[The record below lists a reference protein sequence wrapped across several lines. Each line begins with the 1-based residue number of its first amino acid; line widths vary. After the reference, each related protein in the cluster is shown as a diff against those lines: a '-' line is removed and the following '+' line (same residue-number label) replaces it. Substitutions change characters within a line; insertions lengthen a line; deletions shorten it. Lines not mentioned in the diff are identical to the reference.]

1 MCLARALVVAKAKI
15 DNDTRD
21 RLIRDHRRP
30 LQKRLAREL
39 HQNAGVSLGSCGMDE
54 VKQFQTYLSDYQINI
69 VSKEHQHSILYSEY
83 IRTGNHGCYMQP
95 VKKRNTTEDL
105 PDSEPDEE
113 DLLDNEPD
121 DVANCRQENS
131 NHEPNLCLLQNEAG
145 DERVFEGDNT
155 RNEFCEWLFTKEHA
169 GCTVMAHNF
178 QGYDSYFILQ
188 YLRENGVKYDV
199 IMRGAK
205 VYRLL
210 ELYPNEGYFPHLYNK
225 KENEHYV
232 GPLPPSPYYNPD
244 GMNPDEKEKFLEWHN
259 ELKQNNYVFNFQQEI
274 LSYCRSDVDILRRCC
289 LEFRELFRD
298 VTDIDPFEKCLTIAS
313 ACNLVYRTNLLEEDT
328 IAIIP
333 PHGYRPKV
341 KQSNIALK
349 WLSYTAEKNDIF
361 VQHKRSGGEKSVG
374 RYFPDGYHEE
384 TNTAY
389 EFHGCFWHGCLNCYA
404 RGTVN
409 PVTGKTMHNL
419 YMATVEKTSYLR
431 EGGFNVIE
439 MWECELKR
447 ELEQDEDMRSY
458 FDNYKLIDPLE
469 SREAFFGGRTNAA
482 KLYHQCEEDE
492 KVRYVDFTSLY
503 PWASKMT
510 RTIVGH
516 PRIITVNFDE
526 DISTY
531 FGLIKCTVLPPRG
544 LFHPVLPYRAQG
556 KLMFHLRRTCA
567 DTCDQNTCTHS
578 DNEKAIQGIW
588 CSVELDKA
596 LKKRYRILQLH
607 EVWHFPETSDEL
619 FKDYIDT
626 FLQIKQEASGYPND
640 CVTEEQKQQYV
651 DGYLEVEEIRLDPN
665 KIEYNLGMRALAK
678 LMLNSFWGKFA
689 QRPNM
694 AKNLTDYSRPAGY
707 TENFIAPN
715 AKTNV
720 VIAAFTT
727 AYARLKLYEV
737 LDVLQEKVLY
747 YETDS
752 VIFVSKPDDPEPP
765 TGSYL
770 GQLTD
775 ELKGDHIT
783 TFISGGPKNY
793 CYRTNTNKVKTKI
806 RGITL
811 NCTAKQKVNFD
822 VIRAL
827 VFLHAKC
834 HVTGQVSVDIPF
846 KITRNTKSK
855 NIETKRMKKDYRIV
869 YNKRIIIDDYKTIP
883 YGY

>member
-1 MCLARALVVAKAKI
+1 
-15 DNDTRD
+15 
-21 RLIRDHRRP
+21 
-30 LQKRLAREL
+30 
-39 HQNAGVSLGSCGMDE
+39 
-54 VKQFQTYLSDYQINI
+54 
-69 VSKEHQHSILYSEY
+69 
-83 IRTGNHGCYMQP
+83 MQP

-105 PDSEPDEE
+105 PDNEPDEE

-121 DVANCRQENS
+121 DVADGGYSQLLFFDFECRQENG
-131 NHEPNLCLLQNEAG
+131 NHEPNLRVIQNEAG
-145 DERVFEGDNT
+145 DEWVFEGDNT

-188 YLRENGVKYDV
+188 YPRENGVKYDV

-205 VYRLL
+205 VLTLSVSMFKIRFIVSLSFIPMKL
-210 ELYPNEGYFPHLYNK
+210 ADFPKTFGLDELAKGYFPHLFNK
-225 KENEHYV
+225 KENEYYI

-244 GMNPDEKEKFLEWHN
+244 GMSPDEKEKFFEWHN

-289 LEFRELFRD
+289 LEFCELFRD

-313 ACNLVYRTNLLEEDT
+313 ACNLVYRTNFLQEDT

-333 PHGYRPKV
+333 PNGCLTPLRKMTFLF
-341 KQSNIALK
+341 NINGVV
-349 WLSYTAEKNDIF
+349 E
-361 VQHKRSGGEKSVG
+361 SVG
-374 RYFPDGYHEE
+374 RYFLDGYHEE

-409 PVTGKTMHNL
+409 PVTGKTMHDL

-431 EGGFNVIE
+431 GRGFNMIE
-439 MWECELKR
+439 MWECEMKR

-458 FDNYKLIDPLE
+458 FDNYKLTDPLE
-469 SREAFFGGRTNAA
+469 PREAFFGGRTNAA
-482 KLYHQCEEDE
+482 KLYHQCEEGE
-492 KVRYVDFTSLY
+492 KVRYVDFTSRY
-503 PWASKMT
+503 PWANETT
-510 RTIVGH
+510 RTVVGH
-516 PRIITVNFDE
+516 PRIITENFDE

-544 LFHPVLPYRAQG
+544 LFHPVLPYRTQG
-556 KLMFHLRRTCA
+556 ELMFPLCKTCA
-567 DTCDQNTCTHS
+567 DTCDQTPCTHS
-578 DNEKAIQGIW
+578 DKERAIQGTW
-588 CSVELDKA
+588 CSVELEKA
-596 LKKRYRILQLH
+596 LEKGYRILQLH
-607 EVWHFPETSDEL
+607 EVWHFPKTSDEL

-626 FLQIKQEASGYPND
+626 FLKIKQEASGYPKD
-640 CVTEEQKQQYV
+640 CVTEELKQQYV
-651 DGYLEVEEIRLDPN
+651 DGYLEVEGIRLDPN
-665 KIEYNLGMRALAK
+665 KIEHNPGMRALAK

-694 AKNLTDYSRPAGY
+694 AKTEQIRDPQVYYDYLTSDEINVLDANLVSDDMIEIQYEY

-737 LDVLQEKVLY
+737 LDMLQERVLY
-747 YETDS
+747 YDTDS

-775 ELKGDHIT
+775 ELKGDHIIS
-783 TFISGGPKNY
+783 FISGGPKNY
-793 CYRTNTNKVKTKI
+793 FYRTNANKVETKI

-846 KITRNTKSK
+846 KITRNTKTK
-855 NIETKRMKKDYRIV
+855 NIETKRMKKDYCIV
-869 YNKRIIIDDYKTIP
+869 YNKRIIIDEYKTIP